1 MKFAPKLLAAALC
14 FGLVGQAFATDLK
27 HWPADQAKAL
37 DAMIAANAH
46 KGNFAVFDMDNTSYR
61 YDLEESLLPFMEN
74 KGLITRDKLDPSLKL
89 IPFKDTADHKESLFS
104 YYYRLCEIDDMV
116 CYPWVAQVFSGFTL
130 KELKGY
136 VDELMASG
144 KPVPA
149 TYYEGDVVKNI
160 DVQPPKVFTGQ
171 AELYNKLMENG
182 IEVYVMTAA
191 SEELVRM
198 VAADPKYGYNV
209 KPQNVIG
216 VTTLLKNR
224 ETGELTTAR
233 TAATTAV
240 AVDALAPSNAK
251 RLAIIGSGK
260 VAQAHLHYAR
270 NLRDWQSINVYS
282 PSLSEDG
289 ATASLLQALDPRVQI
304 TDSRE
309 TAIADADVI
318 MLCTSSAGPVIDPA
332 TLSKPAL
339 ITSISTNAPRAHEVP
354 PQSLND
360 MQVFCDYRLT
370 TPGSAGEMLIASE
383 QHGWDCAAILGDLP
397 ELLSGQA
404 RRPSAERHVF
414 FRSIGLG
421 LEDIALANAL
431 YHLQR
436 QP

>member
-1 MKFAPKLLAAALC
+1 MKIAPTLAAAALYL
-14 FGLVGQAFATDLK
+14 GLAGHAFATELT
-27 HWPADQAKAL
+27 HWPAPAAKQL
-37 DAMIAANAH
+37 NAMIAANAN

-74 KGLITRDKLDPSLKL
+74 KGLITRDTLDPSLKL

-144 KPVPA
+144 KPVPS
-149 TYYEGDVVKNI
+149 TYYEGDVVKTI
-160 DVQPPKVFTGQ
+160 EVQPPKVFTGQ

-233 TAATTAV
+233 
-240 AVDALAPSNAK
+240 K
-251 RLAIIGSGK
+251 
-260 VAQAHLHYAR
+260 
-270 NLRDWQSINVYS
+270 
-282 PSLSEDG
+282 
-289 ATASLLQALDPRVQI
+289 QI
-304 TDSRE
+304 
-309 TAIADADVI
+309 
-318 MLCTSSAGPVIDPA
+318 SAGKYAEKANLGLELTPYLWTPA
-332 TLSKPAL
+332 TW
-339 ITSISTNAPRAHEVP
+339 
-354 PQSLND
+354 
-360 MQVFCDYRLT
+360 M
-370 TPGSAGEMLIASE
+370 AGK
-383 QHGWDCAAILGDLP
+383 QAAILTYIDQWKKPVLVGGDTPSSDGYMLFHSVDVSKGGVHLWVNRKDKYMTQLNGMMKTNAEAQAKEGLP
-397 ELLSGQA
+397 VTADKNWVIVKPEEIQ
-404 RRPSAERHVF
+404 
-414 FRSIGLG
+414 
-421 LEDIALANAL
+421 
-431 YHLQR
+431 
-436 QP
+436 

>member
-37 DAMIAANAH
+37 DAMIAANAN
-46 KGNFAVFDMDNTSYR
+46 KGNYAVFDMDNTSYR

-89 IPFKDTADHKESLFS
+89 IPFKDTPDHKESLFS
-104 YYYRLCEIDDMV
+104 YYYRLCEVDDMV

-136 VDELMASG
+136 VDEMMASG

-216 VTTLLKNR
+216 VSTLLKNR

-233 TAATTAV
+233 
-240 AVDALAPSNAK
+240 K
-251 RLAIIGSGK
+251 
-260 VAQAHLHYAR
+260 
-270 NLRDWQSINVYS
+270 
-282 PSLSEDG
+282 
-289 ATASLLQALDPRVQI
+289 QI
-304 TDSRE
+304 T
-309 TAIADADVI
+309 
-318 MLCTSSAGPVIDPA
+318 AGKYDEKANLGLELTPYLWTPA
-332 TLSKPAL
+332 TW
-339 ITSISTNAPRAHEVP
+339 
-354 PQSLND
+354 
-360 MQVFCDYRLT
+360 M
-370 TPGSAGEMLIASE
+370 AGK
-383 QHGWDCAAILGDLP
+383 HAAILTYIDEWKKPVLVGGDTPSSDGYMLFHSVDVAKGGIHLWVNRKDKYMTQLNGMMAKHAAAQAKEGLP
-397 ELLSGQA
+397 VTADKNWVIVKPEEIQ
-404 RRPSAERHVF
+404 
-414 FRSIGLG
+414 
-421 LEDIALANAL
+421 
-431 YHLQR
+431 
-436 QP
+436 